1 MATQPENS
9 ESLSDEQL
17 EDLAGGT
24 MDETIGTRDCGS
36 MLGSLI
42 NL

>member
-1 MATQPENS
+1 MSLEPDKS

-24 MDETIGTRDCGS
+24 MDQNIKERDCS
-36 MLGSLI
+36 AMLGSLI
-42 NL
+42 QL

>member
-1 MATQPENS
+1 MSTEPEKS

-17 EDLAGGT
+17 EDLAAGT
-24 MDETIGTRDCGS
+24 MDQTIETRDCDA

>member
-1 MATQPENS
+1 MSLEPEES

-24 MDETIGTRDCGS
+24 MDQTIGTRDCDS